1 MIENSMKSQFLINK
15 TVNDKSLIKETFLS
29 TTQDAFNEALNVN
42 IFLKKRLQIILIMDN
57 R

>member
-1 MIENSMKSQFLINK
+1 MKSQFLINK